1 MATLNHSTVIKAFE
15 KLSQER
21 NHENFFFDFLKALK
35 FPAATIKRLKEPG
48 NNRNVATVVGDTAL
62 SKQIY
67 FHPAS
72 ADEDLQAVL
81 KKRLQDTTL
90 LKHKLRFFLTTD
102 FENVVAYDAR
112 VDDWTSFAF
121 SDLRD
126 NYEFFLPLTGLYE
139 KPLAYTAHP
148 ADVKAC
154 EKMGKLY
161 DVIRTQNHYEKEH
174 LHDLNVFLTRLLF
187 CFFAEDTGI
196 FPIQGQLTQAIEAL
210 TKPDGSDLDE
220 FFERLFWVLDMAP
233 TQPGRKS
240 ESAQLT
246 AFPYV
251 NGGLFREKIHIPT
264 FNAKA
269 RNILIEC
276 GRLEWKEIS
285 PVIFGAMFQS
295 VMDPDLRHELG
306 AHYTSEQNIFK
317 VIGPLFLDDLKAEL
331 EKILEDR
338 SSHRAKRLKEFQN
351 KLASIQIADPA
362 CGCGNFLVVSFREL
376 KLLELKVV
384 SALLESDPH
393 KDRSVLMDWQEE
405 YSKVSID
412 QFYGIEIEEFPV
424 DIARV
429 SLWLMEHVMNQRFG
443 ELLGMVIPTIPLR
456 TSAKIVCANALTTDW
471 ADVFPVKT
479 LSYIIGN
486 PPFIGRPNRSSQQS
500 SELENLT
507 TGIRDAKN
515 LDYVCGWYF
524 KTNEFMQ
531 RNKQIEAAFVSTN
544 SICQGEQV
552 VPLWET
558 LTQQGLEINFAH
570 QTFQWRNE
578 AKDNAGVYC
587 VVIGFAHQPRIHK
600 RLFTYE
606 TPQSEANTVEVKNIN
621 GYLIDF
627 DKTLFVDQSRTG
639 LSGQS
644 LLVLGNQP
652 TDDGNLIVEAS
663 EFDSFNSD
671 ETIRPY
677 LKKLIGS
684 RELLHSLPRY
694 CLWLVDAPCEVLH
707 HSLIVDRLERCRIMR
722 AKSKKEATQKAA
734 SVPHLFQDRRFD
746 QPPESSIVIPC
757 HSSERR
763 NYIPMGFI
771 GQDSIVTNAN
781 FMVPNGTLYDFGIL
795 ESRMHMTW
803 MRTVCGRLKSDY
815 RYSRDLCY
823 NTFPW
828 PKVSEKDRQLIENLA
843 QNVLLVREYYPDQ
856 TLADLYDPDKMPEDL
871 RKAHHELDLAVE
883 RLYRKKPFENDEE
896 RLHHL
901 FACYEKLVKG
911 EDASE
916 LFSKE

>member
-35 FPAATIKRLKEPG
+35 FPAATIKRLKEPE
-48 NNRNVATVVGDTAL
+48 NNRNVATVAGDTAL

-72 ADEDLQAVL
+72 AGENLQAVL
-81 KKRLQDTTL
+81 KERIQDTTL

-112 VDDWTSFAF
+112 VDDWASFAF
-121 SDLRD
+121 TDLRD

-139 KPLAYTAHP
+139 KPLVRTSHP

-161 DVIRTQNHYEKEH
+161 DVIRAQNHYEKEH

-210 TKPDGSDLDE
+210 TKPNGSDLDE

-240 ESAQLT
+240 ESAQLA

-251 NGGLFREKIHIPT
+251 NGGLFREKIRIPT

-295 VMDPDLRHELG
+295 VMDPELRHELG
-306 AHYTSEQNIFK
+306 AHYTSEKNIFK

-331 EKILEDR
+331 DKILEDR
-338 SSHRAKRLKEFQN
+338 SSHRKKRLKDFQA

-376 KLLELKVV
+376 KLLELKVI
-384 SALLESDPH
+384 STLLETDDN
-393 KDRSVLMDWQEE
+393 KDRSVLTDWQEE

-471 ADVFPVKT
+471 AEIFPVER
-479 LSYIIGN
+479 LSYLIGN
-486 PPFIGRPNRSSQQS
+486 PPFAGTTTTTAGQKNEIKTVFKNRSV
-500 SELENLT
+500 
-507 TGIRDAKN
+507 GY
-515 LDYVCGWYF
+515 LDYVACWF
-524 KTNEFMQ
+524 EKASELML
-531 RNKQIEAAFVSTN
+531 KHPEIETAYVATN
-544 SICQGEQV
+544 SVCQGEQV
-552 VPLWET
+552 ATLWGD
-558 LTQQGLEINFAH
+558 LFHHGIHINFAH
-570 QTFQWRNE
+570 QTFRWKNE
-578 AKDNAGVYC
+578 AKENAAVYC
-587 VVIGFAHQPRIHK
+587 VVIGFSTK
-600 RLFTYE
+600 SKTNKFLFKYKTIN
-606 TPQSEANTVEVKNIN
+606 SEPNKELVSQIN
-621 GYLIDF
+621 GYLLEDTNTIVYSAS
-627 DKTLFVDQSRTG
+627 KS
-639 LSGQS
+639 LSAPKGMVYGNKPS
-644 LLVLGNQP
+644 GKAFFMDNEKRKYLISSDPLVEKYIKRFFGA
-652 TDDGNLIVEAS
+652 E
-663 EFDSFNSD
+663 EFINGK
-671 ETIRPY
+671 I
-677 LKKLIGS
+677 
-684 RELLHSLPRY
+684 RY
-694 CLWLVDAPCEVLH
+694 CLWFNGLAEQDIKKHTYWQMVNIANRKRK
-707 HSLIVDRLERCRIMR
+707 IRY
-722 AKSKKEATQKAA
+722 SKKLHKETT
-734 SVPHLFQDRRFD
+734 P
-746 QPPESSIVIPC
+746 
-757 HSSERR
+757 
-763 NYIPMGFI
+763 
-771 GQDSIVTNAN
+771 
-781 FMVPNGTLYDFGIL
+781 
-795 ESRMHMTW
+795 
-803 MRTVCGRLKSDY
+803 RLSFL
-815 RYSRDLCY
+815 S
-823 NTFPW
+823 F
-828 PKVSEKDRQLIENLA
+828 
-843 QNVLLVREYYPDQ
+843 
-856 TLADLYDPDKMPEDL
+856 
-871 RKAHHELDLAVE
+871 
-883 RLYRKKPFENDEE
+883 
-896 RLHHL
+896 
-901 FACYEKLVKG
+901 
-911 EDASE
+911 
-916 LFSKE
+916 

>member
-21 NHENFFFDFLKALK
+21 SHENFFFDFLKALK
-35 FPAATIKRLKEPG
+35 FPAATIKRLKEPD
-48 NNRNVATVVGDTAL
+48 NNRNVATVIGDTAL

-67 FHPAS
+67 FHPA
-72 ADEDLQAVL
+72 AAGEDLQDVL
-81 KKRLQDTTL
+81 KERIQDTTL

-161 DVIRTQNHYEKEH
+161 DVIRAKNHYEKEH

-240 ESAQLT
+240 ESAQLA

-251 NGGLFREKIHIPT
+251 NGGLFKEKIHIPT
-264 FNAKA
+264 FNTKA

-295 VMDPDLRHELG
+295 VMDPEIRHELG
-306 AHYTSEQNIFK
+306 AHYTSEKNIFK

-338 SSHRAKRLKEFQN
+338 SSHRKKRLKDFQA

-384 SALLESDPH
+384 SALLESDAN
-393 KDRSVLMDWQEE
+393 KDRSVLTDWQEE

-412 QFYGIEIEEFPV
+412 QFYGIELEEFPV

-471 ADVFPVKT
+471 AEVLPVKE

-486 PPFIGRPNRSSQQS
+486 PPFGGASTITKEQKAEILGVFTSVKNA
-500 SELENLT
+500 
-507 TGIRDAKN
+507 GI
-515 LDYVCGWYF
+515 LDYVAAWYG
-524 KTNEFMQ
+524 KTAGVMTLNPH
-531 RNKQIEAAFVSTN
+531 IHCAFVSTN

-552 VPLWET
+552 APLWGY
-558 LTQQGLEINFAH
+558 LFNQGVHINFAH

-587 VVIGFAHQPRIHK
+587 VVIGFSHENSEHK
-600 RLFTYE
+600 KLFIYA
-606 TPQSEANTVEVKNIN
+606 TPKAEPQCYDVKHIN
-621 GYLIDF
+621 AYLLDF
-627 DKTLFVDQSRTG
+627 DEGLFISSVNSALGTDNAMVR
-639 LSGQS
+639 
-644 LLVLGNQP
+644 GNQP
-652 TDDGNLIVEAS
+652 TDGGNLIIEAEDFDTFNQVEA
-663 EFDSFNSD
+663 
-671 ETIRPY
+671 IRPY
-677 LKKLIGS
+677 IKKLIGS

-694 CLWLVDAPCEVLH
+694 CLWLVDAPQKVLDLPLV
-707 HSLIVDRLERCRIMR
+707 SDRITKCRQMR
-722 AKSKKEATQKAA
+722 
-734 SVPHLFQDRRFD
+734 
-746 QPPESSIVIPC
+746 ESSKDPGCRKLAKRSHEFRDLNNPKTSILIPRI
-757 HSSERR
+757 SSERR
-763 NYIPMGFI
+763 QYVPMVFVGSDTI
-771 GQDSIVTNAN
+771 STDLCQT
-781 FMVPNGTLYDFGIL
+781 VPNGTLYDFGIL

-901 FACYEKLVKG
+901 FARYEKLVKG
-911 EDASE
+911 EDDTE
-916 LFSKE
+916 LFSEE